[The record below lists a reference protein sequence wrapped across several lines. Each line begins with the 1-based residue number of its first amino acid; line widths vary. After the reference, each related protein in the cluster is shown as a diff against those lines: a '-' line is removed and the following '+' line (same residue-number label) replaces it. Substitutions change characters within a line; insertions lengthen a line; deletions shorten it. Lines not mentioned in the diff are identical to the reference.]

1 MRNLLFILALASG
14 LSFAQTIPM
23 DEAAFTKTAVERLSK
38 ELSDYNL
45 QPAGK
50 LTIEGK
56 RADGESTGQVSLDRV
71 YAYCVRNA
79 QNCAA
84 AMDQFSK
91 GIAESIKERNRPI
104 DSSMVRLA
112 VRPSEYAE
120 QIRKQMSS
128 SGGTIYFR
136 DVAPGLIAIPVLDF
150 ARSVRYVND
159 QDLVKLTLS
168 EDQLFQLGM
177 QNLRSNNRQFSD
189 VAPVPKANS
198 LGYIE
203 GEDYASSR
211 ILFHDDWQILSSK
224 LNNKLVV
231 ALPAP
236 NILLYGDGSTS
247 AGVDALRTLSSDV
260 ARKSGRPLSLTLLQW
275 TESGWEL
282 VK

>member
-1 MRNLLFILALASG
+1 
-14 LSFAQTIPM
+14 M

>member
-1 MRNLLFILALASG
+1 VRCLLFILALACG
-14 LSFAQTIPM
+14 LSFAQSIPM
-23 DEAAFTKTAVERLSK
+23 DEDSFTKIAVERLAK
-38 ELSDYNL
+38 ELSEYNL
-45 QPAGK
+45 KPAGK

-79 QNCAA
+79 QSCAA

-91 GIAESIKERNRPI
+91 GIAESIKERDRPI
-104 DSSMVRLA
+104 DPSMVRLV
-112 VRPSEYAE
+112 VRPSAYAE
-120 QIRKQMSS
+120 QIRKQMTS
-128 SGGTIYFR
+128 SGGTIYFK
-136 DVAPGLIAIPVLDF
+136 DVAPSLIAIPVLDF

-159 QDLVKLTLS
+159 KDLVKLTLS

-177 QNLRSNNRQFSD
+177 QNLRSQSRQFSE

-198 LGYIE
+198 LGYID

-211 ILFHDDWQILSSK
+211 ILFHDDWKILNSK

-231 ALPAP
+231 SLPAP
-236 NILLYGDGSTS
+236 NTLLYGDGSTS
-247 AGVDALRTLSSDV
+247 AGVDALRTLAADV
-260 ARKSGRPLSLTLLQW
+260 ARKSDRPLSLTLLQW